1 MHKRDTFQ
9 LPRKTSDVYPT
20 HSTLP
25 LPKII
30 RSHVLQNFSFCENY
44 QKGIIKDDDPE
55 FLHQYRV
62 TMRHIRAILSLHQS
76 LFIPEQLK
84 ETNFAIKKLMQP
96 TNLQRDLD
104 VYLMQMEHY
113 FNLVDHKHHQG
124 LARFFDDL
132 QRQRQ
137 KAYKKNK
144 HWLKSEEYKAQYKHI
159 RIQLKQLSPRVEDLS
174 IPSQEMINI
183 LLLDLNSHFI
193 TSMSAINSQT
203 SDAQLHRLR
212 IKCKKLRYGLDYYC
226 PLTEQLSISLKT
238 KTLKFL
244 QAKLGDFND
253 SSVQIDFLNHYLEQ
267 YKKTGRRAKAIGLLL
282 QKIQQIHLE
291 NKQQLI
297 IEIVQCS
304 QNTAHKAL

>member
-9 LPRKTSDVYPT
+9 LPRKTSGVYPIN
-20 HSTLP
+20 STLP
-25 LPKII
+25 LAKII

-44 QKGIIKDDDPE
+44 QQGIIKDDDPE

-62 TMRHIRAILSLHQS
+62 TMRRIRAILSLHQS
-76 LFIPEQLK
+76 LFIPDQLK
-84 ETNFAIKKLMQP
+84 ETNLAIKNLMQP

-113 FNLVDHKHHQG
+113 FNLVEHKHHQG

-132 QRQRQ
+132 QHQRQ

-144 HWLKSEEYKAQYKHI
+144 QWLKSEEYKLQYKHI
-159 RIQLKQLSPRVEDLS
+159 KTQLKQLSPREEELS
-174 IPSQEMINI
+174 TPSKEMINT
-183 LLLDLNSHFI
+183 LLMKLNNHI
-193 TSMSAINSQT
+193 TTSMNAIDSQT
-203 SDAQLHRLR
+203 PDAKLHRLR
-212 IKCKKLRYGLDYYC
+212 IKCKKLRYGLEYYR
-226 PLTEQLSISLKT
+226 PLIEQLSLSLKI
-238 KTLKFL
+238 KTLKLL

-253 SSVQIDFLNHYLEQ
+253 SSVQIDFLNHYLQQ

-282 QKIQQIHLE
+282 QKIQQDHLE

-297 IEIVQCS
+297 IEVVQCS
-304 QNTAHKAL
+304 QNTAN

>member
-9 LPRKTSDVYPT
+9 LPRKTSGVYPI

-25 LPKII
+25 LFKII
-30 RSHVLQNFSFCENY
+30 RAHVLQSFSFCENY
-44 QKGIIKDDDPE
+44 QKGIVKDDDPE

-62 TMRHIRAILSLHQS
+62 TMRRIRAILSLHQS

-84 ETNFAIKKLMQP
+84 ETNLAIKSLMQP

-113 FNLVDHKHHQG
+113 FYLVEHKHHQG

-132 QRQRQ
+132 QHQRQ

-144 HWLKSEEYKAQYKHI
+144 HWLKSEEYKTQYKLI
-159 RIQLKQLSPRVEDLS
+159 CIQLKQLSPLMEDLS
-174 IPSQEMINI
+174 TPPQQMINT
-183 LLLDLNSHFI
+183 LFVNLNNRII
-193 TSMSAINSQT
+193 TSMKAIDSKT

-212 IKCKKLRYGLDYYC
+212 IKYKKLRYGLEYYH
-226 PLTEQLSISLKT
+226 PLTEQLSLRLKLKT
-238 KTLKFL
+238 VKFL

-267 YKKTGRRAKAIGLLL
+267 YKTTGRRAKAIGLLL
-282 QKIQQIHLE
+282 QKAQQRHLE

-297 IEIVQCS
+297 NEVILCS
-304 QNTAHKAL
+304 QNTAY

>member
-9 LPRKTSDVYPT
+9 LPRKTSDVYPI

-62 TMRHIRAILSLHQS
+62 TMRRIRAILSLHQPI
-76 LFIPEQLK
+76 FIPEQLK
-84 ETNFAIKKLMQP
+84 ETNIALKQLMQP

-113 FNLVDHKHHQG
+113 FNLVEHKHHQG

-132 QRQRQ
+132 QHQRQ
-137 KAYKKNK
+137 KTYKKNK
-144 HWLKSEEYKAQYKHI
+144 QWLKSEEYKAQYKHI
-159 RIQLKQLSPRVEDLS
+159 RTQLKQLSPRMEDLS
-174 IPSQEMINI
+174 MPPQQMINT
-183 LLLDLNSHFI
+183 LLLNLNNRII
-193 TSMSAINSQT
+193 TSMNAIDTQT

-212 IKCKKLRYGLDYYC
+212 IKCKKLRYGLEYYH
-226 PLTEQLSISLKT
+226 PLTEQFSLSLKA
-238 KTLKFL
+238 KTLKLL

-267 YKKTGRRAKAIGLLL
+267 YKKAGRRAKAIGLLL
-282 QKIQQIHLE
+282 QKIQQKHLE

-297 IEIVQCS
+297 IEVVQCS
-304 QNTAHKAL
+304 QNTAH

>member
-9 LPRKTSDVYPT
+9 LPRKTSDVYPI

-62 TMRHIRAILSLHQS
+62 TMRRIRAILSLHQP

-84 ETNFAIKKLMQP
+84 ETNIALKQLMQP

-113 FNLVDHKHHQG
+113 FNLVEHKHHQG

-132 QRQRQ
+132 QHQRQ
-137 KAYKKNK
+137 KTYKKNK
-144 HWLKSEEYKAQYKHI
+144 QWLKSEEYKAQYKHI
-159 RIQLKQLSPRVEDLS
+159 RTQLKQLSPRMEDLS
-174 IPSQEMINI
+174 MPPQQMINT
-183 LLLDLNSHFI
+183 LLLNLNNRII
-193 TSMSAINSQT
+193 TSMNAIDTQT

-212 IKCKKLRYGLDYYC
+212 IKCKKLRYGLEYYH
-226 PLTEQLSISLKT
+226 PLTEQFSLNLKA
-238 KTLKFL
+238 KTLKLL

-267 YKKTGRRAKAIGLLL
+267 YKKAGRRAKAIGLLL
-282 QKIQQIHLE
+282 QKIQQRHLE

-297 IEIVQCS
+297 SEVVQYS
-304 QNTAHKAL
+304 QNTAH